1 MGGGRVLRR
10 FVRIVAF
17 VGFIVFFVVGV
28 LTSKEVNKPTKRS
41 FKYTAMITGS
51 ERHNGDVGVVHPT
64 GLDPNSMSNRK
75 VPNGPDPIHNRRA
88 GNSGRPPR
96 QA

>member
-1 MGGGRVLRR
+1 MGGGGVLRSFLR
-10 FVRIVAF
+10 TVAF

-28 LTSKEVNKPTKRS
+28 LTSEEINKPTKRS

-51 ERHNGDVGVVHPT
+51 ERHNGDVHPT
-64 GLDPNSMSNRK
+64 CLDPNSMSNRK